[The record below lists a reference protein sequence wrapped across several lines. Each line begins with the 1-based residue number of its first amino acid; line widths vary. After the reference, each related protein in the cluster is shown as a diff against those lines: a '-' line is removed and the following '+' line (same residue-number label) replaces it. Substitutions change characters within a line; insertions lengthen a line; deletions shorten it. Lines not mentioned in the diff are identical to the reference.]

1 MESWGNNTKQTA
13 QMYTTAFQI
22 RVRYAETDQM
32 NVVYHANYATYF
44 EVARTESIRKLG
56 FTYREMEAMGIEM
69 PVTEIT
75 MTYLRP
81 ARYDDLL
88 TVETVLREL
97 PDNHVI
103 SFHQEIFNEK
113 KKLITSGKV
122 TLFFLD
128 RVTKKRTVMP
138 EILRDK
144 LKAYFN

>member
-1 MESWGNNTKQTA
+1 MF
-13 QMYTTAFQI
+13 TTAFQI

-138 EILRDK
+138 EILREK

>member
-1 MESWGNNTKQTA
+1 MF
-13 QMYTTAFQI
+13 TTAFQI

-44 EVARTESIRKLG
+44 EVARTESIRQLG

-97 PDNHVI
+97 PDNHKI

-138 EILRDK
+138 EILREK

>member
-1 MESWGNNTKQTA
+1 
-13 QMYTTAFQI
+13 MYTTAFQI

-138 EILRDK
+138 EILREK

>member
-1 MESWGNNTKQTA
+1 MF
-13 QMYTTAFQI
+13 TTAFQI

-103 SFHQEIFNEK
+103 SFHQKIFNEK

-138 EILRDK
+138 EILREK